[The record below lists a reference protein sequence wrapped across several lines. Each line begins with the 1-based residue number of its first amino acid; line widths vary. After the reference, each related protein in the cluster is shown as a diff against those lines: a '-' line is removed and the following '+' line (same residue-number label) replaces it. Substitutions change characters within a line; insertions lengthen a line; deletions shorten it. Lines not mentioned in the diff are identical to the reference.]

1 MVRPRTPITS
11 HGTISVREVA
21 PGKWR
26 ARTRYRFDDGTLRQI
41 ERFAP
46 TKSRANT
53 SLQMALTTAA
63 SSSGGNVRRETHL
76 SDLADRFLLT
86 KADRAPRTVDTYRQT
101 IEHLI
106 KPRIGSLSVSEATTE
121 RLGRFISDVITQNGP
136 GAAKACR
143 AVLSGMMGVAARSD
157 AVRVN
162 PVREIDNIARSRA
175 GAVAIP
181 LPELPHL
188 LAAVSADER
197 LRELDHV
204 DVMMFL
210 AATGC
215 RLGEVLAV
223 QWGALDLMAG
233 TVAIRANVIR
243 ARGQGVL
250 LQDHT
255 KTTAGARTIAI
266 PQSLVDVLRHRQESF

>member
-1 MVRPRTPITS
+1 
-11 HGTISVREVA
+11 
-21 PGKWR
+21 
-26 ARTRYRFDDGTLRQI
+26 
-41 ERFAP
+41 
-46 TKSRANT
+46 
-53 SLQMALTTAA
+53 MALTTAA